1 VTTRRKSLAG
11 ESARLARIEA
21 SLSAEDAALVRSLAE
36 AVDPRGQRDEA
47 VRRAAAL
54 IGHAAPS
61 ARAKAL
67 ASELQRYASG
77 RWPHERVLPSPVD
90 ASPLRRDLHRIL
102 HCNGGDTIGW
112 RRLLEIVEA

>member
-1 VTTRRKSLAG
+1 
-11 ESARLARIEA
+11 
-21 SLSAEDAALVRSLAE
+21 LVRSLAE

-77 RWPHERVLPSPVD
+77 RWLHERVLPSPVD
-90 ASPLRRDLHRIL
+90 ASPLRRELHRIL
-102 HCNGGDTIGW
+102 RCNGGDTIGW